1 MYVNFNKEKREYA
14 MKYETPRMSALM
26 PAINAVQTSPGMP
39 KGHYTYQEYIDPIV
53 LNEASASY
61 QDWE

>member
-1 MYVNFNKEKREYA
+1 
-14 MKYETPRMSALM
+14 MKYETPEITALM

-53 LNEASASY
+53 LSEASGSY